1 MVIKKSKKKDIDKSK
16 KKNSKKER
24 KKSTKKNR
32 KKDTKKSRK
41 KNKTQSKSQK
51 NKEIKKG
58 NAKKNEWVYLDNVN
72 ASILCPTAE
81 RTLKENMKSIITTKE
96 QNNVMESS
104 IRYILDICNTKSEN
118 YSVFFTSG
126 EIESNRIILACAVNA
141 YRKIRKTKPHIII
154 SSCEHSSMLTYAKSL
169 FDGSQI
175 ELTIITPNA
184 YGCVVS
190 EDIIKHIKPTTCLV
204 SITYINKE
212 LGSVN
217 NINKISELL
226 HARKIP
232 LHSDCT
238 YLFGKHTLDLSK
250 NIVDAATVSFDKI
263 NGPIGVGSLIL
274 RNDFLN
280 GYKLQEHSTTLNGGR
295 TYCIPLI
302 SSAIESLKFSLEN
315 RDTKNKK
322 LLSFR
327 NKIINQ
333 LSNKSQVLTFANFM
347 KADDPP
353 LAIQQKKKTK
363 IVVLGPPA
371 SNTCYYTPSILSL
384 VIINK
389 TNKTNVELKQY
400 LEKKNI
406 IIGIP
411 DKTELLDQIGMPQ
424 EAQQFVVRISIPDN
438 ITKEKIDL
446 FIATIKKLL

>member
-1 MVIKKSKKKDIDKSK
+1 MAIKKSQSISNQKKPKRSKKKSKKKSK
-16 KKNSKKER
+16 NV
-24 KKSTKKNR
+24 
-32 KKDTKKSRK
+32 
-41 KNKTQSKSQK
+41 
-51 NKEIKKG
+51 KKG
-58 NAKKNEWVYLDNVN
+58 GVVKKNEWIYLDNVN
-72 ASILCPTAE
+72 ASILCPNAE

-96 QNNVMESS
+96 QNTVMDTSTK
-104 IRYILDICNTKSEN
+104 YILDICQTKQEF

-126 EIESNRIILACAVNA
+126 EIESNRIILSCTVNA

-154 SSCEHSSMLTYAKSL
+154 SSCEHSSMLIYAKSL
-169 FDGSQI
+169 FDSSQI

-226 HARKIP
+226 HEKKIP

-238 YLFGKHTLDLSK
+238 YLFGKHTMDLSK

-263 NGPIGVGSLIL
+263 NGPIGVGALIL

-302 SSAIESLKFSLEN
+302 SSAIESLKFSLDN
-315 RDTKNKK
+315 RDAKNKK

-353 LAIQQKKKTK
+353 LAVQQKKKTK

-389 TNKTNVELKQY
+389 ANKTNVELKQY

-406 IIGIP
+406 VIGIP
-411 DKTELLDQIGMPQ
+411 DETDLLDQIGMPK
-424 EAQQFVVRISIPDN
+424 EAQNFVIRISIPDN

-446 FIATIKKLL
+446 FITTIKKLI

>member
-1 MVIKKSKKKDIDKSK
+1 MAIKKSQSVSNQKKPKRSKKKPKKKSKKKIL
-16 KKNSKKER
+16 KNV
-24 KKSTKKNR
+24 
-32 KKDTKKSRK
+32 
-41 KNKTQSKSQK
+41 
-51 NKEIKKG
+51 KKG
-58 NAKKNEWVYLDNVN
+58 GVVKKNEWIYLDNVN
-72 ASILCPTAE
+72 ASILCPNAE

-96 QNNVMESS
+96 QNTAMDIST
-104 IRYILDICNTKSEN
+104 RYILDICLTKQEF

-126 EIESNRIILACAVNA
+126 EIESNRIILSCAVNA

-169 FDGSQI
+169 FDSSQI

-190 EDIIKHIKPTTCLV
+190 EDIIKHLKPTTCLV

-226 HARKIP
+226 HEKKIP

-238 YLFGKHTLDLSK
+238 YLFGKHTMDLSK

-263 NGPIGVGSLIL
+263 NGPIGVGALIL

-280 GYKLQEHSTTLNGGR
+280 GYKLQEHSTTLNGER

-302 SSAIESLKFSLEN
+302 SSAIESLKFSLDS
-315 RDTKNKK
+315 RDAKNKK
-322 LLSFR
+322 LLAFR
-327 NKIINQ
+327 NTIINQ

-389 TNKTNVELKQY
+389 ANKTNIELKQY
-400 LEKKNI
+400 LEKKKI
-406 IIGIP
+406 VIGIP
-411 DKTELLDQIGMPQ
+411 DETDLLDQIGMPK
-424 EAQQFVVRISIPDN
+424 EAQNFVIRISIPDN

-446 FIATIKKLL
+446 FIATIKKLI